1 METTGRGLQ
10 IMDFMQQETYTV
22 IPPARSFN
30 NNRRAAQRRRQVMRM
45 KRLIRNSFFTL
56 CAVILLAVSI
66 NAISAQATTKEESLT
81 HTYKYYKSVEISKG
95 DSLWTIAEAYTDG
108 SAEAIQ
114 DCVKEMRS
122 INSLK
127 NDTIKAGDR
136 IIVPYYSNK
145 FIK

>member
-1 METTGRGLQ
+1 METTGRELQ
-10 IMDFMQQETYTV
+10 IMNFIQQEDV
-22 IPPARSFN
+22 PKAAPARSI
-30 NNRRAAQRRRQVMRM
+30 NRRAAQRRRQVMRM
-45 KRLIRNSFFTL
+45 KRLIRNSIFTL

-66 NAISAQATTKEESLT
+66 NAISAQATTKEEALT
-81 HTYKYYKSVEISKG
+81 HTYKYYKSIEIAKG

-108 SAEAIQ
+108 SAAAVR

-136 IIVPYYSNK
+136 IIVPYYSNE